1 MHENRET
8 VMSIRNNLQEVL
20 STLPEGVRL
29 VAVSKFHPV
38 EALQEAYDAGQR
50 IFGESKVQ
58 ELSQK
63 EAVMPKDVE
72 WHFIGHLQTNKVKY
86 IAPYVTLIHGV
97 DSFRLLQEIDRQG
110 KRVGRVIPCLL
121 QMHIAQEDTKFG
133 FAFDECR
140 EMLAGC
146 EWKELTHV
154 ALVGLM
160 GMASNTDDEE
170 LVKTEFA
177 RLHQFFIEV
186 KRDFFIEDE
195 DFKELSMGMSDDY
208 PLAVAEGSTLVR
220 VGSRIF
226 GIRNY

>member
-1 MHENRET
+1 MRENRET

-140 EMLAGC
+140 EMLANC

-170 LVKTEFA
+170 LVKTEFS

-186 KRDFFIEDE
+186 KRDFFIGDE
-195 DFKELSMGMSDDY
+195 NFKELSMGMSEDY
-208 PLAVAEGSTLVR
+208 SLAVAEGSTLVR